1 MPQPEKPV
9 YRSEDPVQPKKK
21 LLELTH
27 GSKAD
32 VGEKMEG
39 PISSLISHKPR
50 VHGQVNQIL
59 GFLTFYH
66 DK

>member
-1 MPQPEKPV
+1 MPHPEKPV

-27 GSKAD
+27 GSKVD

-39 PISSLISHKPR
+39 PISSL
-50 VHGQVNQIL
+50 N
-59 GFLTFYH
+59 FT
-66 DK
+66 